1 LRAAE
6 ADLLAFPSVRR
17 PTNVIRGLL
26 RGLLSPSAWRSAASR
41 EDLRT
46 PSGTANGGQGEPAR
60 LRLAYVCNMY
70 PALSHTFVSREVLA
84 LRPRGAEISTFS
96 IHRADPEKLLSRV
109 DRAEFR
115 TTHSLLPPDW
125 IRLLRVNARL
135 VVTAPNAYRSTLA
148 FAVGLGKGFRGRLWQ
163 LFYFFEATLMWDAC
177 RRRGVRHIH
186 AHVATNASDAA
197 MLTARLGD
205 AVDGRRGRWSW
216 SFTIHGPIEFSNVDR
231 FNLVA
236 KVVHA
241 RFVVCISHYTRS
253 QLMALTELDQWPK
266 LHVVR
271 CSVDADA
278 FRPPAERH
286 RIGPPEILCI
296 GRLVPEKGQAVLLEA
311 LALLRDRGVPYS
323 GIIAGGGPSAD
334 ALARRARELGL
345 TEHVSFPGPVGQDE
359 IRSFYSAASIFCVP
373 SFAEG
378 LPGVIFEAMAME
390 LPVISTHI
398 TAIPEL
404 VVQEQTGLLV
414 TPGRADE
421 LADALERLIGDPD
434 LRLAM
439 GRAGREKV
447 LREYNPEDLARRLES
462 LFIGA
467 DG

>member
-1 LRAAE
+1 MRAVR
-6 ADLLAFPSVRR
+6 ADLLAFPSVGRSAN
-17 PTNVIRGLL
+17 TIHGLL
-26 RGLLSPSAWRSAASR
+26 RALLSSARLGVVSGERSRPAS
-41 EDLRT
+41 
-46 PSGTANGGQGEPAR
+46 GAANGAQPEPAP

-84 LRPRGAEISTFS
+84 LRPRGVEISTFS

-109 DRAEFR
+109 DRAEFK

-125 IRLLRVNARL
+125 VALLRINARL
-135 VVTAPNAYRSTLA
+135 LVTAPHAYGSTLA
-148 FAVGLGKGFRGRLWQ
+148 FAIGLGKGVRGRLWQ
-163 LFYFFEATLMWDAC
+163 LFYFFEATLMWDVC
-177 RRRGVRHIH
+177 RVRGVRHIH

-231 FNLVA
+231 FNLVE

-253 QLMALTELDQWPK
+253 QLMALTELEQWSK

-271 CSVDADA
+271 CSVDADE
-278 FRPPAERH
+278 FRPPAERD
-286 RIGPPEILCI
+286 RGDPPEILSI

-311 LALLRDRGVPYS
+311 LALLRDRGIPYR
-323 GIIAGGGPSAD
+323 GVIAGGGPSAD
-334 ALARRARELGL
+334 ALAQRARELGL
-345 TEHVSFPGPVGQDE
+345 KDQVSFPGPVGQDE
-359 IRSFYSAASIFCVP
+359 IRSYYSAASIFCVP

-390 LPVISTHI
+390 LPVVSTHI

-404 VVQEQTGLLV
+404 VVEEQTGLLV

-421 LADALERLIGDPD
+421 LADALERLIGDPE
-434 LRLAM
+434 LRVAM

-447 LREYNPEDLARRLES
+447 LREYNPENLARRLES

-467 DG
+467 GG